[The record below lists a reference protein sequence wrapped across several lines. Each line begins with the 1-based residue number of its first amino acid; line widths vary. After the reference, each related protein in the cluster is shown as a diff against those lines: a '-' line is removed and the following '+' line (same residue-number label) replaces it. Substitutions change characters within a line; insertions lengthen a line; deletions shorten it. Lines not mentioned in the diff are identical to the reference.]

1 MILPASGVQL
11 TVSFSSHSQLPLIA
25 WLLSVTNMTLMFSLV
40 LTFVHFFLQPGKK
53 DVSSP
58 KFLIL
63 VTEKK
68 DGVRRTSISFELISF
83 KHNGNQ

>member
-11 TVSFSSHSQLPLIA
+11 TVSFSSHTKLPLIA
-25 WLLSVTNMTLMFSLV
+25 WLLSIINMTLLFSLV
-40 LTFVHFFLQPGKK
+40 LTSVYFFLQPGKK
-53 DVSSP
+53 DVGSP

-68 DGVRRTSISFELISF
+68 DGVGSISMSFGLISF
-83 KHNGNQ
+83 KHNGW